1 MINVKQVQFKF
12 GDYMSNAVEL
22 MKKDF
27 GNFILAYVF
36 CIILSIIPFCGLMA
50 AGNFYKY
57 CRKINRGEQAS
68 PGEIF
73 NFDDFMPYFLIQLI
87 ILAAVFVIYIPIII
101 SAPFLNNGSA
111 AQPVFGVFFSLY
123 AVSIVGVMIYFL
135 LKGFYIPG
143 LISLGKISDL
153 KTAWELSKLM
163 TKGNMLNILLFS
175 IVTSFVSQLGVLACV
190 IGILVTLPFY
200 YVSHYFA
207 YEDAMQQIEHD
218 EIKEIGLQNEI

>member
-1 MINVKQVQFKF
+1 MINVKPVQFKF

-27 GNFILAYVF
+27 GNFVLAYVF

-101 SAPFLNNGSA
+101 SLRLPMAGEWRA
-111 AQPVFGVFFSLY
+111 Y
-123 AVSIVGVMIYFL
+123 ADPAY
-135 LKGFYIPG
+135 
-143 LISLGKISDL
+143 ISLFPVLSDL
-153 KTAWELSKLM
+153 WSVGLSM
-163 TKGNMLNILLFS
+163 I
-175 IVTSFVSQLGVLACV
+175 
-190 IGILVTLPFY
+190 IGG
-200 YVSHYFA
+200 YVAKWIF
-207 YEDAMQQIEHD
+207 
-218 EIKEIGLQNEI
+218 K